1 MVPHQASGAGTNQ
14 FCLRA
19 RLRPC
24 RHMFLNLHYIRPLFD
39 LDFLEPTVEKFG
51 DNQKFTFVFA
61 NPPCPLLNA
70 SHHVDI
76 SAHNWQMNASFMTLS
91 VAEMTFFGE

>member
-1 MVPHQASGAGTNQ
+1 
-14 FCLRA
+14 
-19 RLRPC
+19 
-24 RHMFLNLHYIRPLFD
+24 MFLNLHYIRPLLNLD
-39 LDFLEPTVEKFG
+39 LLEPTAEKFG

-70 SHHVDI
+70 WHRAAV
-76 SAHNWQMNASFMTLS
+76 SAHNRQMNASFMILS